1 MLDIKI
7 DCDEQR
13 ENISGIGSMFLAP
26 EITSGKIRNDQV
38 SKKADIW
45 SLGVIIYL
53 LITGN
58 LNLDNNNKQGSQKVD
73 QNKVTPI
80 F

>member
-1 MLDIKI
+1 MLDIEI
-7 DCDEQR
+7 NCDEQR
-13 ENISGIGSMFLAP
+13 ENISGISSMFLAP
-26 EITSGKIRNDQV
+26 EISSGKIRNEQV

-53 LITGN
+53 LVTGN
-58 LNLDNNNKQGSQKVD
+58 LNLDKNNKQGRQKANP
-73 QNKVTPI
+73 NKITPI

>member
-7 DCDEQR
+7 DFDEQR
-13 ENISGIGSMFLAP
+13 ENISGISSMFIAP
-26 EITSGKIRNDQV
+26 EIIADKVRNDQV

-58 LNLDNNNKQGSQKVD
+58 LNLYKNNKQGRQKAHW
-73 QNKVTPI
+73 NKITTI

>member
-26 EITSGKIRNDQV
+26 EITSGKIRNDQA

-58 LNLDNNNKQGSQKVD
+58 LNLYKNNKQGRQKASP
-73 QNKVTPI
+73 NKITTI